1 MISTDCNLC
10 VFIILSPALQA
21 FWRNIKERIIAWSLS
36 IFLIRSLTNS
46 VLSSSSSSE
55 CEHHHHQ
62 NVCYHQHHYFQ
73 SVSHHHF
80 HQQSVC
86 YHAAEGSAKWVTAQ
100 PPLYPNSQRHFC
112 FCVFVYFAFVHLCIW
127 NVKWVKSQP
136 PLSQLSKTFLLCKQ
150 IRIAYLDRQVFR
162 RK

>member
-1 MISTDCNLC
+1 MIPTDCNLC

-46 VLSSSSSSE
+46 VLSSSRSSSE
-55 CEHHHHQ
+55 YEHHHHQ

-100 PPLYPNSQRHFC
+100 PPPSILTLKDI
-112 FCVFVYFAFVHLCIW
+112 FAFVYLCILHLCI
-127 NVKWVKSQP
+127 
-136 PLSQLSKTFLLCKQ
+136 C
-150 IRIAYLDRQVFR
+150 VFGT
-162 RK
+162 